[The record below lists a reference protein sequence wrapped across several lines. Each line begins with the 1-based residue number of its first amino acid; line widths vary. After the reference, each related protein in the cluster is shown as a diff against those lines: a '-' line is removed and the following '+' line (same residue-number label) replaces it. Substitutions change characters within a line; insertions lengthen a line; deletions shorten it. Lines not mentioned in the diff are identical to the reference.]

1 MEIAPNIRVVSL
13 LGEGG
18 MGSVWIADHLGL
30 ATQVAVKFIA
40 PHLARRVPAI
50 RERFAREA
58 RAAARIRD
66 PHVVQIFDYG
76 VMGTGTPYIVMELLK
91 GETLAERIHR
101 SGPLPP
107 ADACTVVTQTAGAL
121 AKAHALGVVHRD
133 LKPDNLF
140 LTDAAGG
147 LFVKILDFGVAKL
160 ADEAALALTG
170 THAVFGTPHY
180 MSPEQL
186 RSTRDVDGSADVWA
200 LAVNA
205 YQMLTGRLPFD
216 GPTPVSVATLVC
228 GGKFA
233 PPSTHRP
240 SLPPAVDALFRRAFA
255 RDPAARFTNV
265 GAFDRA
271 LADAISMDLEPLTIP
286 SSRTDEIT
294 CLTTEARPAR
304 PRGHRWV
311 TAAALLV
318 AMGTSAFS
326 AGERKRQTLAPLAP
340 IPTAAA
346 RAQLERASKPKL
358 KTARSAQPVKRIQ
371 PKLRDCG
378 DPFFVD
384 VDGIRRVKRQCL

>member
-1 MEIAPNIRVVSL
+1 MEIAPNIRLVGL

-40 PHLARRVPAI
+40 PHLARRHPAI

-76 VMGTGTPYIVMELLK
+76 VMGTGTPYIVMELLQ
-91 GETLAERIHR
+91 GETLAEHLHR
-101 SGPLPP
+101 SGPLPL
-107 ADACTVVTQTAGAL
+107 ADVCTMVMQTSGAL
-121 AKAHALGVVHRD
+121 AKAHALGIVHRD

-170 THAVFGTPHY
+170 THAVFGTPQY

-186 RSTRDVDGSADVWA
+186 GSARDVDGRADVWA
-200 LAVNA
+200 LAVSA

-216 GPTPVSVATLVC
+216 GPTPVSVARAVC
-228 GGKFA
+228 SGKFA

-240 SLPPAVDALFRRAFA
+240 SLPRTVDAFFRRAFA
-255 RDPAARFTNV
+255 LEPDARFTNV
-265 GAFDRA
+265 GAFGRA
-271 LADAISMDLEPLTIP
+271 LVDAISMDLEPVTIP

-294 CLTTEARPAR
+294 CLTTDARPAR
-304 PRGHRWV
+304 RRRRTWV
-311 TAAALLV
+311 TAATVLV
-318 AMGTSAFS
+318 AMGAVAFS
-326 AGERKRQTLAPLAP
+326 AGERKQRTLAPLAP
-340 IPTAAA
+340 IPTPAA
-346 RAQLERASKPKL
+346 RAQPEQASKPKVE
-358 KTARSAQPVKRIQ
+358 AQPIQRIK
-371 PKLRDCG
+371 PTIRRACA

-384 VDGIRRVKRQCL
+384 AQGIKRVKRQCL